1 MAKKALVKIF
11 KNQFF
16 GIGSRWSP
24 YVGHPK
30 ARYSA
35 RHSNFWDGHL
45 VQP

>member
-1 MAKKALVKIF
+1 MVKRDYAFDGVLLVAL
-11 KNQFF
+11 
-16 GIGSRWSP
+16 P
-24 YVGHPK
+24 VGHPK